1 MDKNSTIGNQ
11 KIASLFDC
19 GTFVEIGA
27 YIKRCGADSAYDGV
41 ICGYGSVSGKLAFA
55 FVQDSDRTLGAF
67 DEVGAKKISMLYDMA
82 IKNGAPVIGVF
93 DSAGAAVLEG
103 SAALS
108 AYGSFM
114 ANVAKASGIIP
125 QIAIIDGVCTG
136 LSLCTSAMFDIIIK
150 VENKAQTY
158 ITASAKNKEKA
169 IKPSIIAEDEDKA
182 FNIARELVEILPQN
196 NNDNACIMSGDDAG
210 RPVAI
215 DGLTGKAL
223 IEELCDNGKFIE
235 LCADAGK
242 EIVCGLGF
250 FGGVLCGIVAS
261 NNEINGGKLTC
272 RGVKKASELIS
283 FCDRFNISLVT
294 LVDCEGFGDHI
305 CSSSPATLVSAYA
318 NATNAKVTVVCGK
331 AYGAG
336 FTLLGSKS
344 IGADIEFATSNSTIS
359 VMSPESAVA
368 FLMNDE
374 ITHEKSRAQVEAEWC
389 EKHASAVCAAEKG
402 DIDDVISKDEVR
414 ARICAALYMLATK
427 ADKTPDKKHF
437 KVSL

>member
-27 YIKRCGADSAYDGV
+27 YIKRSNADNAYDGV
-41 ICGYGSVSGKLAFA
+41 ICGYGSISGKLAFA
-55 FVQDSDRTLGAF
+55 FVQDSDRTKGAF
-67 DEVGAKKISMLYDMA
+67 DEIGAKKIGMLYDMA

-93 DSAGAAVLEG
+93 DSAGAVVLDG
-103 SAALS
+103 SAALT

-114 ANVAKASGIIP
+114 ACVAKASGIVP
-125 QIAIIDGVCTG
+125 QIALIDGVCTG
-136 LSLCTSAMFDIIIK
+136 LSLCTSAMFDIIVK

-158 ITASAKNKEKA
+158 ISATSKNNEKA
-169 IKPSIIAEDEDKA
+169 IKPTILAKNEDAA
-182 FNIARELVEILPQN
+182 FAIARELVEILPQN
-196 NNDNACIMSGDDAG
+196 NNDNACIMSGDDAN
-210 RPVAI
+210 RASSI
-215 DGLTGKAL
+215 ASLTGKAL
-223 IEELCDNGKFIE
+223 CEELCDNSKFIE
-235 LCADAGK
+235 FNAEAGK
-242 EIVCGLGF
+242 ELVCGLGF
-250 FGGVLCGIVAS
+250 FGGVLCGVVAS
-261 NNEINGGKLTC
+261 NNEVNGGKLTC
-272 RGVKKASELIS
+272 RGVKKACELIS

-294 LVDCEGFGDHI
+294 LVDCEGFSDNI
-305 CSSSPATLVSAYA
+305 CSSAPATLVSAYA

-336 FTLLGSKS
+336 FTLLGSKA
-344 IGADIEFATSNSTIS
+344 IGADIEFSTENAIIS

-374 ITHEKSRAQVEAEWC
+374 ITHEKSRAEVEAEWC
-389 EKHASAVCAAEKG
+389 AKYASAICAAEKG
-402 DIDDVISKDEVR
+402 DIDDVIAPDEVR

-427 ADKTPDKKHF
+427 ADKTPEKKNF